1 MSEIITERKPRP
13 RDRVEIRL
21 SGGRF
26 FAIPQAAAE
35 MLAVG
40 QHLSDEDVAH
50 LDGIDQYT
58 RGRDKAM
65 RMLALRSRSKRE
77 IDDALRA
84 MNLRDTIRTGIV
96 RELEEIGL
104 VDDKR
109 FAHEFVAVKKDVRRV
124 GPHRLRHDLG
134 KLGVARAVVDDALTD
149 FGANEQ
155 ETLARALVEK
165 QLGAS
170 RPNEKIVRRIVGM
183 LRRKGYD
190 YSVVNK
196 VAYEL
201 ARRIPRSGD
210 ADEIAMEPDAES

>member
-40 QHLSDEDVAH
+40 QQLSDEDVLH

-77 IDDALRA
+77 IWSSVCVRCRKSTLTATGRSRLTCRA
-84 MNLRDTIRTGIV
+84 R
-96 RELEEIGL
+96 
-104 VDDKR
+104 
-109 FAHEFVAVKKDVRRV
+109 
-124 GPHRLRHDLG
+124 
-134 KLGVARAVVDDALTD
+134 
-149 FGANEQ
+149 
-155 ETLARALVEK
+155 
-165 QLGAS
+165 
-170 RPNEKIVRRIVGM
+170 
-183 LRRKGYD
+183 
-190 YSVVNK
+190 
-196 VAYEL
+196 
-201 ARRIPRSGD
+201 
-210 ADEIAMEPDAES
+210 

>member
-1 MSEIITERKPRP
+1 MPEIITERKPRP

-40 QHLSDEDVAH
+40 QELSDEDVTH
-50 LDGIDQYT
+50 IDCIAQYT

-65 RMLALRSRSKRE
+65 HMLALRSRSKRE
-77 IDDALRA
+77 IDDALRTLG
-84 MNLRDTIRTGIV
+84 LRDTIRTGIV
-96 RELEEIGL
+96 RELEESGL
-104 VDDKR
+104 VDDAR
-109 FAHEFVAVKKDVRRV
+109 FAREFVAVKKDVRRI

-134 KLGVARAVVDDALTD
+134 RLGLPRAAVDQALSD
-149 FGANEQ
+149 FGADEQ
-155 ETLARALVEK
+155 LALARTLAEKSLGGAL
-165 QLGAS
+165 
-170 RPNEKIVRRIVGM
+170 PNEKSVRRVIGM

-190 YSVVNK
+190 YAVVNK

-201 ARRIPRSGD
+201 ARRISRDGD
-210 ADEIAMEPDAES
+210 ADEIAIEPED